1 MGAYPEPVAIAFGL
15 QFFHVAQE
23 IVTHQL
29 HPMTDVAADR
39 FFQGPQLLAC
49 LFADEESVM
58 HEWILADTATPG
70 ERPLPCG
77 SKQSGR
83 PRGR

>member
-1 MGAYPEPVAIAFGL
+1 MLVPPDEWENLDANL
-15 QFFHVAQE
+15 RN
-23 IVTHQL
+23 
-29 HPMTDVAADR
+29 VAADR

-70 ERPLPCG
+70 YGMTLA
-77 SKQSGR
+77 
-83 PRGR
+83 